1 MNSKKGS
8 ILFVGMPMI
17 QFCGRNKKHEENSK
31 LNLPHLAFL
40 KLAVIQSIKV
50 NFNKLK
56 ITFPTY
62 N

>member
-1 MNSKKGS
+1 
-8 ILFVGMPMI
+8 MI
-17 QFCGRNKKHEENSK
+17 QFRGRNKKHEENSK
-31 LNLPHLAFL
+31 LNLLHLAFL